1 MGVGGSI
8 EEFADFVL
16 YSGQL
21 TVNQTIGNSRHATQA
36 KIPRNSTVLIAM
48 FDLFDFSLYS
58 AARQQRM
65 RFVIQLTLINIRL
78 LAGTAQINR
87 LMTS

>member
-1 MGVGGSI
+1 
-8 EEFADFVL
+8 
-16 YSGQL
+16 
-21 TVNQTIGNSRHATQA
+21 
-36 KIPRNSTVLIAM
+36 M

-58 AARQQRM
+58 AARQQQM

-78 LAGTAQINR
+78 LAGIAQINR